1 MAATLTQ
8 SPNLF
13 VLNGDTYCDYD
24 LGRIV
29 EAHVTNTAAATLWL
43 SRVND
48 PRRFGSVVIDAQGR
62 ILGFHEKSAAK
73 GGQLANAGVYL
84 LRRNVVST
92 IPSDQ
97 VVSLEL
103 EVFPALIGKGLYGVE
118 GSGSF
123 VDIGT
128 PESLERA
135 SDALEGELD
144 GLNCD

>member
-24 LGRIV
+24 LRRIV

-62 ILGFHEKSAAK
+62 ILRFREKSAAK